1 MQSDTH
7 VAVVVQQVVGEFEF
21 IKRDD
26 LLHPL
31 GAFGRRVRVIV
42 DPARR
47 GGVSFTGNQP
57 RGAVEG
63 VPGRETSPLLWIC
76 MALFVDPLIYLCV
89 CHYSITKIV

>member
-1 MQSDTH
+1 MRWCVYVQQSGTH

-21 IKRDD
+21 IEGDN

-42 DPARR
+42 DSARR

-57 RGAVEG
+57 RRAVEG
-63 VPGRETSPLLWIC
+63 VPGRETTYP
-76 MALFVDPLIYLCV
+76 
-89 CHYSITKIV
+89 YSGHNWDCSGIHLSMQL